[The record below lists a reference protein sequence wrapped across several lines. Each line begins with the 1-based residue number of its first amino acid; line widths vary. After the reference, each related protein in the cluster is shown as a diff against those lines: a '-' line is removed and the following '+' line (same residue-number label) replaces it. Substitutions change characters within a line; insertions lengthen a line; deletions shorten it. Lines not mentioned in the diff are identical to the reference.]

1 MRSHYCGH
9 VNRAEIG
16 RTIKVAGWVHRRRD
30 HGGVI
35 FIDLRDREGLL
46 QVVFDPDRAEM
57 FAEAERLRSEYV
69 LAVEGRVRAR
79 PRGHG
84 ESEPRE
90 RRGRAARDEAHGARE
105 VEDAAVPSR
114 RARQRGAAAALSL
127 SRSAPRADAEELAVA
142 SRRHARAAQVH
153 GRARLRRRRD
163 ADLDEDDARG
173 RARLSRAE
181 PHAARQLLRA
191 AAVAAAHEAAADDV
205 GARSLLSDRQVLPR
219 RGSARG
225 PAARVHAARYRD
237 EVHDRGGHH
246 RAHGAAAARDV
257 QVRARR
263 RAAEAVPAHDLR
275 RRDAPLRQRQAR
287 SCATRSSSSRS
298 RISSAASSS
307 RCSRARPRIRR
318 AASRR

>member
-16 RTIKVAGWVHRRRD
+16 RTITVAGWVHRRRD

-69 LAVEGRVRAR
+69 LAVEGLVRAR
-79 PRGHG
+79 PARHR
-84 ESEPRE
+84 EPEPRE
-90 RRGRAARDEAHGARE
+90 RRGRDARDESHGARE

-114 RARQRGAAAALSL
+114 RARQRGAATALSL
-127 SRSAPRADAEELAVA
+127 SRFAPRADAEELAA
-142 SRRHARAAQVH
+142 AARRDARVAQVH

-163 ADLDEDDARG
+163 ADPDEDDARG
-173 RARLSRAE
+173 CARLSRAE
-181 PHAARQLLRA
+181 PHAAGQLLRA

-205 GARSLLSDRQVLPR
+205 GARPLLSDREVLSR

-225 PAARVHAARYRD
+225 SAARVHAARYRN
-237 EVHDRGGHH
+237 ELHERGGHP
-246 RAHGAAAARDV
+246 RAHGAAAC
-257 QVRARR
+257 ARR
-263 RAAEAVPAHDLR
+263 SSPCSAS
-275 RRDAPLRQRQAR
+275 
-287 SCATRSSSSRS
+287 SCRNRS
-298 RISSAASSS
+298 RA
-307 RCSRARPRIRR
+307 
-318 AASRR
+318 